1 LDPSVSPPPQAAPIN
16 SVTVGTITG
25 TSNTHVSSTQV
36 TSSITI
42 PANATTGA
50 QTVTVVFPGPP
61 NNPTATVTYTL
72 TGGFTI
78 N

>member
-1 LDPSVSPPPQAAPIN
+1 MAPIN

-25 TSNTHVSSTQV
+25 ASNVHVSQTQV
-36 TSSITI
+36 TSSITLP
-42 PANATTGA
+42 PAPGGPTGA

-61 NNPTATVTYTL
+61 GNPTATVTYTL
-72 TGGFTI
+72 PNGFII